1 MDNIYEGLLEE
12 LRRSL
17 KLICELNDRNK
28 LEDCGD
34 GFFIEIQEA
43 LVDMKVREKL
53 MQKYEKLDEMQ
64 DVVQAKEKM
73 QQAWEENEKEKGY
86 VLAMK

>member
-1 MDNIYEGLLEE
+1 M
-12 LRRSL
+12 
-17 KLICELNDRNK
+17 
-28 LEDCGD
+28 EDCGD

-53 MQKYEKLDEMQ
+53 MQKYEKLDEIN

-73 QQAWEENEKEKGY
+73 
-86 VLAMK
+86 